1 MLDELQNPCTT
12 KKGGVNMEKQIV
24 ESFYDRL
31 CFALTAYE
39 AVAENEDACD
49 PEYDRGYALY
59 EEVVDIVNDM
69 AKAIN

>member
-1 MLDELQNPCTT
+1 MDKRTF
-12 KKGGVNMEKQIV
+12 

-49 PEYDRGYALY
+49 TEYDRGFALY

-69 AKAIN
+69 ASVIN

>member
-1 MLDELQNPCTT
+1 MD
-12 KKGGVNMEKQIV
+12 KQKF
-24 ESFYDRL
+24 ESFYERL

-39 AVAENEDACD
+39 SVAENEEACD
-49 PEYDRGYALY
+49 SEYDRGFALY